1 MKAPRLLVGYLLLAG
16 GSVALAQAPPQLKQT
31 IVSPHGLT
39 RREGIKIVDT
49 ALEQEERPGRKPD
62 CSHLTNE
69 VYSLA
74 GYPYPYASSID
85 LYHGVG
91 SFVRVI
97 KPQPGDLIVWP
108 GHVGIVVDP
117 IGHSFY
123 SSVTSGLRTEVYD
136 APSWKAR
143 GTPRYYRY
151 AAAKP
156 SKLDLTGSRPAKTRS
171 DFPSAIPVPAAEGS
185 PEISTDSEHATA
197 KGPGFTYSEVAS
209 PESPSTRPTFQIPSS
224 ILVAASQAKPTQ
236 MEIAGAISELSSA
249 TGDILGEG
257 NLSQLRRNL
266 VIYDDL
272 TLDRPQIN
280 GKHGSAQAQ
289 IESRA
294 ILIGGHVEQVR
305 RHEKIRWD
313 LLHSDDGWHVVAPKD
328 TLYVPREVATRML
341 ASRLA
346 SLTQDANS
354 SDDDSLREQTQIVRV
369 LSALL
374 DRN

>member
-1 MKAPRLLVGYLLLAG
+1 MKAPRFLVGFLWLAG
-16 GSVALAQAPPQLKQT
+16 GSVLLAQAPPQLKQT
-31 IVSPHGLT
+31 VVSPHGLT
-39 RREGIKIVDT
+39 RREGIKIVGT
-49 ALEQEERPGRKPD
+49 ALEQQEQSGRKPD

-91 SFVRVI
+91 SFVRVT

-123 SSVTSGLRTEVYD
+123 SSVTSGLRTEFYD

-156 SKLDLTGSRPAKTRS
+156 SKLVLTGSRPAKT
-171 DFPSAIPVPAAEGS
+171 AIDSPPGIAVKPVEGP
-185 PEISTDSEHATA
+185 PEILSESEHANT
-197 KGPGFTYSEVAS
+197 KIPDFTGSATTGAE
-209 PESPSTRPTFQIPSS
+209 PPSTRGNFEIPAS

-236 MEIAGAISELSSA
+236 EEIAGAISELSSA
-249 TGDILGEG
+249 TGGILGAG

-266 VIYDDL
+266 VIYDNL
-272 TLDRPQIN
+272 ALDRPQIN
-280 GKHGSAQAQ
+280 GKHGSAQAR
-289 IESRA
+289 IESRV
-294 ILIGGHVEQVR
+294 ILVGGNVEQVR

-313 LLHSDDGWHVVAPKD
+313 LLRSDDGWHVVAPKD
-328 TLYVPREVATRML
+328 TLYVPRDVAVRML

-346 SLTQDANS
+346 SLTQGANS

-374 DRN
+374 DQN